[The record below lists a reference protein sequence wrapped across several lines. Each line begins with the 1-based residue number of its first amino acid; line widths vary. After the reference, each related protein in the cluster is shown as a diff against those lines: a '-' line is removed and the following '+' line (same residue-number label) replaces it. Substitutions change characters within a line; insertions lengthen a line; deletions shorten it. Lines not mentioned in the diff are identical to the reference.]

1 MDSDIQAGV
10 HPGMQSVFQ
19 FLKYYFVSI
28 LSFEHI
34 QPYNTEFVLEGLDG
48 KAAPITCKMVLN
60 FDAAGEARDLI
71 PIVWSERQ
79 AVLNVAAGQ
88 QIYIDR

>member
-1 MDSDIQAGV
+1 LR
-10 HPGMQSVFQ
+10 H
-19 FLKYYFVSI
+19 YFCSI

-60 FDAAGEARDLI
+60 FEGQGQARNLI

-79 AVLNVAAGQ
+79 AVLHINAGQ
-88 QIYIDR
+88 QIFIDR